1 MNILI
6 IEYATALG
14 IDDPSISAEGHAM
27 IKGLLKDFKNKNTD
41 YLISKKIQ
49 NFNSSYCNPV
59 ELEEDLMEWINK
71 NISNYDACLVI
82 APEEDFILYEITYL
96 IEKKGVCII
105 GSSSNAVKVC
115 SDKYVMYEALK
126 DHVPIIKTEKVY
138 FNDINKY
145 IVFNNKKKVVK
156 PADGVSC
163 SGVQIINNSKELKKA
178 ASMLENNLPYFI
190 IQDFVEGTSASVSLI
205 SNGKEA
211 IPLSLNLQDIELTGD
226 GINYN
231 GGKVPL
237 NHELADEA
245 KEIAK
250 KAAESINGLKG
261 YVGVDMI
268 LGDEV
273 HLVEINSRI
282 TTPYVALR
290 DILDFNIG
298 DAILDSIYG
307 ILPSKIQLNGEI
319 SFFKQNN
326 TLNFKKLDIN
336 QK

>member
-1 MNILI
+1 MDIII

-14 IDDPSISAEGHAM
+14 IDDPSISAEGRAM
-27 IKGLLKDFKNKNTD
+27 LEELLDDFKNKNAD
-41 YLISKKIQ
+41 YLVSKNVQ
-49 NFNSSYCNPV
+49 NFNSIHCNPV
-59 ELEEDLMEWINK
+59 ELEEDLMEWIDK
-71 NISNYDACLVI
+71 NVSNYDACLVI
-82 APEEDFILYEITYL
+82 APEEDFILHEITYL

-105 GSSSNAVKVC
+105 GSSSNAVKIC

-126 DHVPIIKTEKVY
+126 DHVPIIKTEKIY
-138 FNDINKY
+138 FDDINKHK
-145 IVFNNKKKVVK
+145 VFNNENKVVK

-178 ASMLENNLPYFI
+178 ASMLQTNLPYFVV
-190 IQDFVEGTSASVSLI
+190 QDFVEGTSASVSLI

-290 DILDFNIG
+290 DIINFNLG

-307 ILPSKIQLNGEI
+307 ILPSKIELNGEI
-319 SFFKQNN
+319 SFFKEDN
-326 TLNFKKLDIN
+326 TLSFKKLDIN